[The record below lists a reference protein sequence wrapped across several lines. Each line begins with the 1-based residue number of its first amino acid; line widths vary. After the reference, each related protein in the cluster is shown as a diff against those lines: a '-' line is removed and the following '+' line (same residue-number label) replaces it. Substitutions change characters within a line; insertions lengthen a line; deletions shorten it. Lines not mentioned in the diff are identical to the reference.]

1 MFFSLVALLKR
12 SILLFLLP
20 GLIIGWLPL
29 YPALASCNL
38 FKEDLGVTSLGVSV
52 RTDPETG
59 QFRSLV
65 SVGTASFL
73 ESKASLVQKARKKAL
88 LKAKADF
95 ARFLQSDFSSSQSVM
110 SALEQQTVTDQSGR
124 SVGSATELQSD
135 LEEIRESTKGV
146 LSGHVVL
153 AECVDVDQK
162 LTMVLV
168 GWKPETAHT
177 TTKQSAGSKN
187 NSPANVGVSLI
198 TVETEGEGETLKKA
212 TNEAVRNALAQVLGE
227 SFASSQ
233 SSVDFTATTATIEN
247 TNQGGSVGDVI
258 EESEQSEV
266 IQSEVSGLVSSYRY
280 IRKERLHNGIRVTLQ
295 VDIPDYKS
303 SLEDGKKTLIVFAP
317 EIKGNSTLSHQIGAA
332 LHNRLENHMN
342 QSGGFNVL
350 DRSFLK
356 KRAAELDRLST
367 GNNSITQRVRQG
379 QLAGADFMLVTTFN
393 NITSR
398 TEKQQ
403 LGQQTIVRRVF
414 GGAVTFKMIEV
425 ATSNIISSGTVAL
438 HGLRF
443 KQRDGLALLNARIA
457 GDIARPVLQRFGHKI
472 SPHRAGNNSVTN
484 TLKRVES
491 SLQKLEKDVENDW

>member
-1 MFFSLVALLKR
+1 M
-12 SILLFLLP
+12 
-20 GLIIGWLPL
+20 
-29 YPALASCNL
+29 
-38 FKEDLGVTSLGVSV
+38 
-52 RTDPETG
+52 
-59 QFRSLV
+59 
-65 SVGTASFL
+65 
-73 ESKASLVQKARKKAL
+73 QKARKKAL

-95 ARFLQSDFSSSQSVM
+95 ASFLQSDFSSSQSVM

-124 SVGSATELQSD
+124 TIGSVTELQSD
-135 LEEIRESTKGV
+135 LEEIRESTRGV

-168 GWKPETAHT
+168 GWKPETART
-177 TTKQSAGSKN
+177 TTKQSAGSRN

-198 TVETEGEGETLKKA
+198 TVETEGEGETLKQA

-233 SSVDFTATTATIEN
+233 SSVDFTATIEN
-247 TNQGGSVGDVI
+247 TDQDGGSVGDAI

-280 IRKERLHNGIRVTLQ
+280 VRKERLPNGIRVTLQ
-295 VDIPDYKS
+295 VDIPDYQS
-303 SLEDGKKTLIVFAP
+303 SLNDGKKTLIVFAP
-317 EIKGNSTLSHQIGAA
+317 DIKGNSTLSHQIGADI
-332 LHNRLENHMN
+332 HNRLENHLS
-342 QSGGFNVL
+342 QSGVFNVL

-367 GNNSITQRVRQG
+367 GNSNITQRVRQG
-379 QLAGADFMLVTTFN
+379 QLAGADFMLVTALH

-414 GGAVTFKMIEV
+414 GGTVTFKMIEV
-425 ATSNIISSGTVAL
+425 ATSNILSSGTVAL

-443 KQRDGLALLNARIA
+443 KQRDGLTLLNARIA
-457 GDIARPVLQRFGHKI
+457 GDISRPVLQKFGHKI
-472 SPHRAGNNSVTN
+472 PSHRAGNNSATN